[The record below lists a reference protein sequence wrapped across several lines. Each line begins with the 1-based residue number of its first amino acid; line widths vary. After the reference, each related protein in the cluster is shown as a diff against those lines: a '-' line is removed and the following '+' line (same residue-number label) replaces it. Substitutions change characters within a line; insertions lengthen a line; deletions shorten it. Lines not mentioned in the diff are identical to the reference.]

1 MKKTL
6 LASAALIIALS
17 GAASAS
23 ALIDLGTTK
32 LTAGTALMQ
41 LAKKGSDDGGSHDS
55 GDDHGGSGGNSGSGS
70 GNSGSGS
77 SNSGHGSS
85 NSGSSHDDDDDDN
98 SSGSGR
104 SKPRVPGGS
113 GCDSAG
119 DIAEHAECSAGI

>member
-55 GDDHGGSGGNSGSGS
+55 GDDHGGSS